1 MSRKRTY
8 TDDEKQTARRLL
20 IIHGG
25 DTGIVHGLT
34 GIPRRTLYDW
44 RTEWNDDYDAYF
56 EAFAQKI
63 RTRANAVDRAQI
75 LSEALDADD
84 SDSND
89 PGESFAQF
97 TQLRQILMG
106 HLMTLSTN
114 LLTGDEHINQRT
126 IAITRLLDRVLQL
139 DDILPDHNPEKV
151 IRFEY
156 LYEGSVHKVPPW
168 SEDARRPENI
178 IGPIPEDYES

>member
-8 TDDEKQTARRLL
+8 TNDEKQTARRLL

-44 RTEWNDDYDAYF
+44 RAEWNDDYDAYF

-63 RTRANAVDRAQI
+63 RTRADAADRTAI
-75 LSEALDADD
+75 LREALE
-84 SDSND
+84 SDESDPAD

-97 TQLRQILMG
+97 AQLRQILMQ
-106 HLMTLSTN
+106 HLMTLSTD
-114 LLTGDEHINQRT
+114 LLVGDGHINQRT

-139 DDILPDHNPEKV
+139 DQVLPDRNPQQV
-151 IRFEY
+151 IRFEFISD
-156 LYEGSVHKVPPW
+156 GKITDQPPW
-168 SEDARRPENI
+168 LLEEPSD
-178 IGPIPEDYES
+178 DQS